1 MKRAIPRISIP
12 ALPDDSRQFDS
23 DLISNLRGW
32 GNNVNTQLETNFGP
46 TLTAAPTISPTSNW
60 HHVTGTG
67 AIKTIIAPPGV
78 QGTLYLVPDQPW
90 TTVTGGNIALATTT
104 VTNQTLALTYDGQLW
119 HPSYTAPGSGGG
131 PSTGIPEAPAGVVQP
146 WARNGQT
153 QAWVQISGITEAPA
167 GPNQPW
173 ARNGQTQTW
182 VQISLDGG
190 TY

>member
-32 GNNVNTQLETNFGP
+32 SNNVNTQLETNFGP
-46 TLTAAPTISPTSNW
+46 TIIAAPTITVTSNW
-60 HHVTGTG
+60 HHVAGTGT
-67 AIKTIIAPPGV
+67 ISTIVAPAGV
-78 QGTLYLVPDQPW
+78 QGTLYLVPDSTW
-90 TTVTGGNIALATTT
+90 SMVTGGNIALAATA
-104 VTNQTLALTYDGQLW
+104 VKNQTMALTYDGSLW
-119 HPSYTAPGSGGG
+119 HPSYTTASTGGG
-131 PSTGIPEAPAGVVQP
+131 GGGISEAPTGSVQP

-153 QAWVQISGITEAPA
+153 AAWVPVPGISEAPA
-167 GPNQPW
+167 GSPQPW